1 MSDSSPSKS
10 HADSFFDSFSL
21 EMLMPLDDRERHGLL
36 TRWDDVAVHVLH
48 PAVRELVRNQE
59 SDPEQILCAFTDPG
73 VVADAAGQF
82 IEEVRAAATEEFGT
96 KSAEISL
103 ARAGLLSEIVPTLE
117 ELGTELKITRE
128 RVRQLE
134 RPLEPLARA
143 AIKWDS
149 PLALSLQAWFTL
161 HPRLPLT
168 NAELLSLGRSI
179 EMSRC
184 LTLALRAMDIPHT
197 DWLGDIFVET
207 EEARRA
213 LDVLLDKG
221 LLHLGQTA
229 RGWSES
235 TKAIA
240 EGLPGIE
247 KRLDLPGTLRRI
259 GRARDIGPGID
270 GRIVRDRSKELR
282 RVARKVVTYLT
293 FRASPI
299 SIMGLADVIRQGLP
313 PFEVFAKPDVSSEW
327 IEDCVLSLPDS
338 LEIDEQRMI
347 WLAPAVEQSTPPGR
361 VGTLHSILQNNG
373 EPIRMQDLCDQAAA
387 SGMSRNQVGMLIHSR
402 RAACL
407 FMLKRGIV
415 GLVGRDEEQ
424 DPDSYTAVNPAQGRA
439 FLRPGKGIDAD
450 AEGAL
455 LADLKVRRS
464 LHEQGLG
471 LPWPFSLVMLDPNAR
486 LMVDGEVL
494 PIRIR
499 NNGALDVEELE
510 PNSAVRLR
518 LRRRL
523 RAKGCSLEIRSY
535 DKWPSAEAL
544 PEEEVPRGSP
554 FPVGMP
560 TEATMPG
567 WVNKFVQ
574 DHATENFSSP
584 SEVLTALPGALP
596 RRRRLYS
603 FHGLIALGLLQKR
616 SRGWATV
623 PDLSRPTVLSDVF
636 ATLAADPTIY
646 PLLSARDRAAATW
659 LVRAA
664 WLTPNLGWSVVRVND
679 LSVDENW
686 EPETD
691 VPDDSRRPSAREAA
705 LMRLLETAHQAEDH
719 ILHPVGAD
727 PLSETF
733 EFSRRYLT
741 TLGFTRYGAVKEV
754 DRKQDY
760 SVLEFTEHPDLPPSG
775 IWVLRPLGTKVRPK
789 DLAEAQGRAI
799 RAGAPSWGAS
809 NGVALQGTLAL
820 KPFTLRF
827 QDLGEEDA
835 LFDSLLRIGP
845 GLDPT
850 EDHTSE

>member
-1 MSDSSPSKS
+1 MSDSWQREGR
-10 HADSFFDSFSL
+10 ADSFFDSFSL
-21 EMLMPLDDRERHGLL
+21 EMLMPLGDRERYGLL
-36 TRWDDVAVHVLH
+36 TRWDDVALHALH
-48 PAVRELVRNQE
+48 PAVREIVRNHD
-59 SDPEQILCAFTDPG
+59 SDHDQVLLALTDTR
-73 VVADAAGQF
+73 VVADAAALF
-82 IEEVRAAATEEFGT
+82 VEEVRSAATQEFGA

-103 ARAGLLSEIVPTLE
+103 ARAGLLSEVVPTLE
-117 ELGTELKITRE
+117 ELGRELEITRE

-134 RPLEPLARA
+134 RPLEPIARA

-149 PLALSLQAWFTL
+149 QLALSLDAWFTL

-168 NAELLSLGRSI
+168 DGELLSLGRSI
-179 EMSRC
+179 EASRC
-184 LTLALRAMDIPHT
+184 LTLALKAREVPHI

-207 EEARRA
+207 EESRRA
-213 LDVLLDKG
+213 LVVLLNKG

-229 RGWSES
+229 RGWSE
-235 TKAIA
+235 TAKAIA

-247 KRLDLPGTLRRI
+247 KKLDLLGTLRRI
-259 GRARDIGPGID
+259 GSARDIGPGID
-270 GRIVRDRSKELR
+270 GRIVRDRSRELR

-299 SIMGLADVIRQGLP
+299 STMALADVIRQGLP
-313 PFEVFAKPDVSSEW
+313 PFEVFSKPDVSSEW
-327 IEDCVLSLPDS
+327 VEDCVRSLPDS
-338 LEIDEQRMI
+338 LQIDPHGMT
-347 WLAPAVEQSTPPGR
+347 WLAPKVEQKTPPGR
-361 VGTLHSILQNNG
+361 VGTLYSILQTNG

-486 LMVDGEVL
+486 LMIDGEVI

-510 PNSAVRLR
+510 PNSVVRLR
-518 LRRRL
+518 LRRRP
-523 RAKGCSLEIRSY
+523 RTKGCSLEIRSY
-535 DKWPSAEAL
+535 DKWPSAEPF
-544 PEEEVPRGSP
+544 PEEEVPKGSP
-554 FPVGMP
+554 FPVGLP

-574 DHATENFSSP
+574 DHATANFSSL
-584 SEVLTALPGALP
+584 SQMLRALPGALP

-603 FHGLIALGLLQKR
+603 FHGLIALGFIQKR
-616 SRGWATV
+616 SRGWITV
-623 PDLSRPTVLSDVF
+623 PEILVPPTLGEVF
-636 ATLAADPTIY
+636 AKSAADPTIY
-646 PLLSARDRAAATW
+646 PLLSEQERAAATW

-664 WLTPNLGWSVVRVND
+664 WLTPNLGWSIVRVND
-679 LSVDENW
+679 LSVDEEW
-686 EPETD
+686 ESDID
-691 VPDDSRRPSAREAA
+691 VHEESPRPTPREAA

-719 ILHPVGAD
+719 ILHPVGTD

-741 TLGFTRYGAVKEV
+741 ALGFTRYGTVREV
-754 DRKQDY
+754 DRKPDY
-760 SVLEFTEHPDLPPSG
+760 SILEFTRRPDLPPSG
-775 IWVLRPLGTKVRPK
+775 VWVLRPLGTKIRAE
-789 DLAEAQGRAI
+789 DLHVAQGQAERTGAI
-799 RAGAPSWGAS
+799 SWAVC
-809 NGVALQGTLAL
+809 NGIALRGSLTERSVD
-820 KPFTLRF
+820 LRF
-827 QDLGEEDA
+827 QDLGQKES
-835 LFDSLLRIGP
+835 LFDSLLSVGP
-845 GLDPT
+845 GLDPNVD
-850 EDHTSE
+850 EEA